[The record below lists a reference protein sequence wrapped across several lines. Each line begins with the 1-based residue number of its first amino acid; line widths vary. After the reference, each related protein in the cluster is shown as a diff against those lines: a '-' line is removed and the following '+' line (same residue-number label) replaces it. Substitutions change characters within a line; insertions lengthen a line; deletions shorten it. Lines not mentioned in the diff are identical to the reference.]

1 MTRAERIAAMMVA
14 GYPSR
19 AAAWG
24 VERADRALS
33 EIAIAV
39 LEETTA
45 MRCADLLAQR
55 PDFTAEHDRRRDTLR
70 QLARELRAVIAEE
83 AAK

>member
-1 MTRAERIAAMMVA
+1 M
-14 GYPSR
+14 
-19 AAAWG
+19 
-24 VERADRALS
+24 
-33 EIAIAV
+33 

-45 MRCADLLAQR
+45 TRCADLLAQR
-55 PDFTAEHDRRRDTLR
+55 PDFTAELDQRRDTLR